1 MSACQ
6 VPGTLAAKEL
16 KRMARD
22 PAVFCFPGFFPGLLD
37 SRAGTVNDDLKLA
50 ASRAIAACVRASE
63 LGEEYIIPKRV
74 QQKRR
79 AGGGRSGGSRGVQN
93 RHGAPRRH
101 LNPSAL
107 P

>member
-1 MSACQ
+1 MSARQ

-50 ASRAIAACVRASE
+50 ALRAIAACVRASE
-63 LGEEYIIPKRV
+63 LGEEYISPKRV

-79 AGGGRSGGSRGVQN
+79 ASGGWRGVQN
-93 RHGAPRRH
+93 GHGAPRRH
-101 LNPSAL
+101 LNPSEL